1 MKKLIATFLFAA
13 SAGIS
18 FTAAA
23 TSCEYMCG
31 KAYRYCMDRAAGD
44 ADAQAACY
52 EALDNCNQSCS

>member
-1 MKKLIATFLFAA
+1 MKKLIATFLFAVG
-13 SAGIS
+13 AGVS

-31 KAYRYCMDRAAGD
+31 KAYRYCMNSAADD

-52 EALDNCNQSCS
+52 DAFENCNQSCS